1 MLDLPSSVS
10 PNYDA
15 RPDGILPELII
26 IHAISLP
33 PDRFGGLGVEQLF
46 TNRLDPAGHPYYAQ
60 IHMLRVS
67 AHYFI
72 RRTGETLCFVPPEL
86 RAWHAGVSSWGGRE
100 RCNDFSIGIELEGWL
115 QGMES
120 PAKMKLAVS
129 GCPRNCAESY
139 VKDVGIVAV
148 EGGRWEIY
156 IGGAAGAH
164 IRKGD
169 LLVTV
174 DSAELVR
181 RAIGRSGS

>member
-86 RAWHAGVSSWGGRE
+86 RAWAG
-100 RCNDFSIGIELEGWL
+100 LE
-115 QGMES
+115 
-120 PAKMKLAVS
+120 
-129 GCPRNCAESY
+129 
-139 VKDVGIVAV
+139 KDVKFMGIGPNFELWDTARYEAREAV
-148 EGGRWEIY
+148 TMAQGRPETL
-156 IGGAAGAH
+156 
-164 IRKGD
+164 RN
-169 LLVTV
+169 LV
-174 DSAELVR
+174 LR
-181 RAIGRSGS
+181 